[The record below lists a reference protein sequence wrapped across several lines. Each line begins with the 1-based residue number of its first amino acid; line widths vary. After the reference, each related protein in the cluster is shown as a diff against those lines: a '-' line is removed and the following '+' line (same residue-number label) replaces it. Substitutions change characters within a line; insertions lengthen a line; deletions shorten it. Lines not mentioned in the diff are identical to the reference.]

1 MAMGTDEPAILTR
14 PFLPRGAE
22 RRLLPGGLEDPLPAG
37 RWVGQRF
44 DPSHVADIAGT
55 LRREFE
61 RPHIGDGIRPEAR
74 VAVAVGS
81 RGIVRLAEIVRAVVE
96 EVRRR
101 GAMPFI
107 VPAMGSHG
115 GATAEGQR
123 QILADY
129 GVVESAVGA
138 PVRSSMDTV
147 ELGRLPD
154 GTPVYF
160 DRLAS
165 EADGIVVVNRI
176 KPHTGFHGP
185 IESGLVKMI
194 AIGLGK
200 HWGAGALHH
209 RGYLTF
215 PQLLSEVARFSLSR
229 MPILFGVAVVENAFG
244 HIAHLETVPSAEII
258 AREPD
263 LLRLARE
270 RMGRI
275 LVDRLDLLV
284 VDEIGKNI
292 SGIGMDPNITGR
304 FEEPSVSG
312 GMRIQKIVVLRLTPE
327 THGNAYG
334 IGMADVTTQEVLEV
348 IDFAA
353 TYTNAATS
361 SILAAAR
368 VPVVAPTAQD
378 AVALAYRT
386 LTGVAP
392 GEARVVRI
400 KNTLELHRIWMS
412 ERLWEEVSGRPD
424 LTSLS
429 SPEPLVV

>member
-1 MAMGTDEPAILTR
+1 MASEDEPTMLR
-14 PFLPRGAE
+14 RSFLPPGAE
-22 RRLLPGGLEDPLPAG
+22 RRLLPGDPDDPLPLG
-37 RWVGQRF
+37 RWVEQHF
-44 DPSHVADIAGT
+44 DPSHVANLAETIGHELA
-55 LRREFE
+55 
-61 RPHIGDGIRPEAR
+61 RPHTGDHLRPGAR
-74 VAVAVGS
+74 VALAVGS
-81 RGIVRLAEIVRAVVE
+81 RGIVRLAEITRAIAD

-101 GAMPFI
+101 GATPFV

-123 QILADY
+123 QILAGY
-129 GVVESAVGA
+129 GVDEPAVGA

-160 DRLAS
+160 DRAAS
-165 EADGIVVVNRI
+165 EADGIILINRI

-200 HWGAGALHH
+200 HRGAGAMHH
-209 RGYLTF
+209 RGYPSF
-215 PQLLSEVARFSLSR
+215 SRLLPEVARFSMSR

-244 HIAHLETVPSAEII
+244 QIAHLEAVPAAHILV
-258 AREPD
+258 REPE
-263 LLRLARE
+263 LLAMARE
-270 RMGRI
+270 RMGR
-275 LVDRLDLLV
+275 LFVERLDLLV

-292 SGIGMDPNITGR
+292 SGVGMDPNITGR

-312 GMRIQKIVVLRLTPE
+312 GAQIQKIVVLRLTPE

-334 IGMADVTTQEVLEV
+334 IGMADVTSQDVLEG

-361 SILAAAR
+361 SVLAAAR
-368 VPVVAPTAQD
+368 VPVVAPTARD

-386 LTGVAP
+386 LTGVTP
-392 GEARVVRI
+392 GQAKIVRI
-400 KNTLELHRIWMS
+400 KNTLELHRIWMC
-412 ERLWEEVSGRPD
+412 EHLWEESSGRPD
-424 LTSLS
+424 LRSLS
-429 SPEPLVV
+429 SPEPLAV